1 MRAYTPAYS
10 KTLHSPHLLSLVV
23 IGVLTELPLIANRTP
38 YKVSSYLFAFVTAYF
53 VQSNAWRIRLAAYG
67 ARLER
72 VLGSRPQGFKSPIL
86 RYEKSP
92 GSCEPGLFSVCA
104 PPLVGGYGGV

>member
-53 VQSNAWRIRLAAYG
+53 VQKQ
-67 ARLER
+67 RLEDSPSGLWRTPGTR
-72 VLGSRPQGFKSPIL
+72 VGFTPSGVQIP
-86 RYEKSP
+86 Y
-92 GSCEPGLFSVCA
+92 
-104 PPLVGGYGGV
+104 PPL